1 MPILWHS
8 DQKERKEERKKER
21 KGTHTIWKLVIQV
34 SGEYDYSLLICQF
47 FIDAETVSFS
57 CALDLLLKYGK
68 IQLIWRNTTGE
79 EGEDNIKIKAV
90 TCFLS
95 CKHMHAADY

>member
-1 MPILWHS
+1 MCLFYGT
-8 DQKERKEERKKER
+8 QTKRRERKKER

-79 EGEDNIKIKAV
+79 EGGDNIKIKAV